1 MVAPG
6 EGGGQDATP
15 VLSPGD
21 LVLDE
26 RFRLIRPLAR
36 GGMGE
41 VFLAEQV
48 SLGRQVA
55 LKVLR
60 RDLREQPGMNER
72 FRREAMLLAQIDHP
86 NVVGIVEYGLHDGAS
101 ILVMD
106 YVEGRTLESAL
117 DAGAIAPEV
126 ALPLLLQVADGL
138 AAIHDAGIVHRD
150 LKPENVLLSPGSAGE
165 RARLLDFGIAR
176 LADANADSTLSQI
189 GVVLGTPEYLSPEQ
203 AAGIRVDARADIY
216 SFGLIAY
223 RCLAG
228 ELPFRGESPRSWL
241 SLHLTALPPRLESVR
256 PALAGLPGHCRLI
269 HACLEKEPDQ
279 RPADARALA
288 AALRSPALQAELAAA
303 TQGARPRT
311 PLAGTRTVS
320 RPQVPAARI
329 PTPLHSPAR
338 APMVADDVYVRTPG
352 RSALSRRGP
361 ELLLAIGITAVI
373 AVGAWWLRSR
383 SVAERASALISEG
396 APDEALALLGA
407 PGENGEPMQHA
418 RVRAAALHGLERHEE
433 EHAILRSLGA
443 GGLTGAGESVLT
455 GLAIDF
461 ARDESGAALR
471 ELLSLWPRSELDSAF
486 SSWGREHPSE
496 RTWGLLRFMDR
507 AGRLGSTSLVPAY
520 LRFLDSQ
527 TCATRKIAASRLGTL
542 GAGDQPDVTQA
553 LEVVAG
559 DQRRGCGREEARA
572 SLGQLG
578 AR

>member
-6 EGGGQDATP
+6 GGGVQDAPP

-26 RFRLIRPLAR
+26 RFRLVRPLAR

-48 SLGRQVA
+48 SLGRKVA

-86 NVVGIVEYGLHDGAS
+86 HVVGIVEYGLHEGAS
-101 ILVMD
+101 VLVMD
-106 YVEGRTLESAL
+106 YVEGRTLESCL
-117 DAGAIAPEV
+117 DAGALSPEL

-138 AAIHDAGIVHRD
+138 SAIHDAGIVHRD
-150 LKPENVLLSPGSAGE
+150 LKPENVLLGPGTAGE

-176 LADANADSTLSQI
+176 LADATADSTLSQV

-203 AAGIRVDARADIY
+203 AAGIRVDARADVY

-228 ELPFRGESPRSWL
+228 DLPFRGESPRNWL
-241 SLHLTALPPRLESVR
+241 SLHLTAIPPRLETVR
-256 PALAGLPGHCRLI
+256 PALAGLPLHCRLI

-279 RPADARALA
+279 RPADARALV

-303 TQGARPRT
+303 VQGSRPRT
-311 PLAGTRTVS
+311 PLAGTRPVS
-320 RPQVPAARI
+320 RPGEPARI
-329 PTPLHSPAR
+329 PTPPHSPAR
-338 APMVADDVYVRTPG
+338 APMVADDVFVRSPQS
-352 RSALSRRGP
+352 RSALARRGP
-361 ELLLAIGITAVI
+361 ELVLALGIAAAL
-373 AVGAWWLRSR
+373 AVGGWWLRSR
-383 SVAERASALISEG
+383 SAVERAAALIAEG
-396 APDEALALLGA
+396 APDEALALLGE
-407 PGENGEPMQHA
+407 PGENGEPLAHA
-418 RVRAAALHGLERHEE
+418 RARAAALHGLNRHED

-443 GGLTGAGESVLT
+443 GGLSGAGEGVLT

-461 ARDESGAALR
+461 ARDESVPALR
-471 ELLSLWPRSELDSAF
+471 ELLSLWPRAELDAAF
-486 SSWGREHPSE
+486 GTWGREHPSE

-507 AGRLGSTSLVPAY
+507 AGRLGATSLVPAY
-520 LRFLDSQ
+520 LRFLDSDA
-527 TCATRKIAASRLGTL
+527 CATRKLAASRLGAL
-542 GAGDQPDVTQA
+542 GASGQREVTTA
-553 LEVVAG
+553 LEKLAAE
-559 DQRRGCGREEARA
+559 QRRGCGREEARA
-572 SLGQLG
+572 SLAQIG